1 MHIHVTANFYKKCL
15 SLLVYKSTRALLKQK
30 QEKKRLHVYE
40 MQVSTL
46 QAVSFMTTFENS
58 CNSPVNLFQ
67 NRFNRKKKIATEI
80 IPVEFCNL

>member
-1 MHIHVTANFYKKCL
+1 
-15 SLLVYKSTRALLKQK
+15 
-30 QEKKRLHVYE
+30 

-67 NRFNRKKKIATEI
+67 NRFNRKKKLQQKLYQWNFVICNAAIEI
-80 IPVEFCNL
+80 SKL

>member
-1 MHIHVTANFYKKCL
+1 
-15 SLLVYKSTRALLKQK
+15 
-30 QEKKRLHVYE
+30 

-46 QAVSFMTTFENS
+46 QAISFMTTFENS